1 MRTEQGVGEENV
13 ADAATEFDGRDLR
26 PGAGQ
31 QLGVLGVG
39 YVVDWIIQPAVEQL
53 VPARISQVSGG
64 ALGGA
69 AG

>member
-1 MRTEQGVGEENV
+1 MGEENV
-13 ADAATEFDGRDLR
+13 ADAAAEFDGRDLR

-31 QLGVLGVG
+31 QLGVLSIG
-39 YVVDWIIQPAVEQL
+39 YVVDRIVQPAVEQL
-53 VPARISQVSGG
+53 VPAQISREVSGG